1 MSTKKVLYITQEIT
15 PYLPESPIATNC
27 RYLPQAIQEKG
38 QEIRTFMPK
47 FGSINERRNQLHEVI
62 RLSGMNLIIDDTD
75 HPLII
80 KVASIQAARM
90 QIYFIDNDD
99 YFKRKHT
106 VADDAGTEFKDNDE
120 RSIFYVRGVLETIK
134 KLRWIP
140 DVIDCHGWM
149 TALTGLY
156 IKTAYA
162 DDPCFKNSKVVYSLY
177 NDDFKESFN
186 GHFLDKLKFDGIKD
200 KQLEGLDGAVDYEA
214 LSNFAIKYADGVI
227 QSEGGVN
234 QNILDYA
241 INSGKNFLS
250 YQGNLEESVD
260 AINNFYENL

>member
-1 MSTKKVLYITQEIT
+1 
-15 PYLPESPIATNC
+15 
-27 RYLPQAIQEKG
+27 
-38 QEIRTFMPK
+38 
-47 FGSINERRNQLHEVI
+47 
-62 RLSGMNLIIDDTD
+62 
-75 HPLII
+75 
-80 KVASIQAARM
+80 
-90 QIYFIDNDD
+90 
-99 YFKRKHT
+99 
-106 VADDAGTEFKDNDE
+106 
-120 RSIFYVRGVLETIK
+120 
-134 KLRWIP
+134 
-140 DVIDCHGWM
+140 M